1 MRIDVR
7 TVGPFQEN
15 CYLVVDEATNR
26 AVLIDPGADG
36 EELVRMV
43 RASGASLE
51 AIWLTHAHVDHIGG
65 IAEVRRLFDV
75 PVHLHP
81 QDLPFYT
88 QLSAR
93 AAEMYGVPFEQPE
106 GPDRDLVDGDVLA
119 CGGLRFTVMHVPGHA
134 PGLVSFNGEGIALSG
149 DLLFAGSIG
158 RTDLP
163 LSNPFHMD
171 SSLERFAKLP
181 GATIVYPG
189 HGGPT
194 TIAEEQRSNPFLA
207 GRARALKR

>member
-1 MRIDVR
+1 MKLDVR

-15 CYLVVDEATNR
+15 CYLLVDDTTGR
-26 AVLIDPGADG
+26 AVLIDPGDDG
-36 EELVRMV
+36 AELVTMV
-43 RASGASLE
+43 RGSGAVLD
-51 AIWLTHAHVDHIGG
+51 AIWLTHAHLDHIGG
-65 IAEVRRLFDV
+65 IAEVRRHFDV

-81 QDLPFYT
+81 LDLPLYT
-88 QLSAR
+88 SLSAR
-93 AAEMYGVPFEQPE
+93 AAEIYGVPFEQPD
-106 GPDRDLVDGDVLA
+106 GPHRELTDGDILTCGTLA
-119 CGGLRFTVMHVPGHA
+119 FTVMHVPGHA
-134 PGLVSFNGEGIALSG
+134 PGHVTYNGHGVSLSG

-163 LSNPFHMD
+163 LSDPFQMD
-171 SSLERFAKLP
+171 RSLDRFGTLP

-194 TIAEEQRSNPFLA
+194 TIAEEKRSNPFLA